1 MRMSIN
7 SEAQRYLR
15 LISILLIAIVLI
27 TIGAACDETY
37 RLTISSTSGG
47 SVTTPAEGT
56 TTHEA
61 DTVVQLVATPDDGY
75 LFVSWT
81 GDVGTIA
88 NPNSASTTITMN
100 GDYSIVANFSET
112 NGSGANP
119 IQP

>member
-1 MRMSIN
+1 MRIATN
-7 SEAQRYLR
+7 PEAQRYVR
-15 LISILLIAIVLI
+15 LIGILLIAVVL
-27 TIGAACDETY
+27 TTAGTACDETY

-47 SVTTPAEGT
+47 SVTAPAEGT

-75 LFVSWT
+75 RFVSWT

-100 GDYSIVANFSET
+100 GDYSVTANFSED